1 MDGSKILTAGLS
13 YLLPTTNSGSPIF
26 CFWVGRQMQNKSSEK
41 IIVDKVKLQTLQRL
55 GCPEKAIADKIL
67 YNKFTPQNDSLLDL
81 FLESLTDE
89 KSFSNW
95 GGSRKNAGRK
105 ASKISGLNQD
115 ENQVENQ
122 DEKIKLNKS
131 RFNQVVDKDNNIY
144 NNIYLNNNTKTR
156 KENIIKE
163 KNKRYGECQ
172 NVILTEDQF
181 NKLSAEHNNLNEAIE
196 KLDTWLGTS
205 GGKNKNKNHYPYF
218 KSNSWVWEG
227 INKPVAEKKE
237 TSLVDYMETIKIDE
251 NLRFDETMPEF
262 SDMTFEECTRA
273 YEWMQ
278 QNMYGKELPRVK
290 FIKIVH
296 KFKNC

>member
-1 MDGSKILTAGLS
+1 MKESFIFYRSFFESLQGLS
-13 YLLPTTNSGSPIF
+13 IEKQGECLMALADYALNGIERELSPEARMFFTLVKPQVDANIRRYENGMKG
-26 CFWVGRQMQNKSSEK
+26 GRPKKPKNNLEETKTKPNQNLDETK
-41 IIVDKVKLQTLQRL
+41 
-55 GCPEKAIADKIL
+55 PEPNDNVN
-67 YNKFTPQNDSLLDL
+67 YNYNY
-81 FLESLTDE
+81 
-89 KSFSNW
+89 
-95 GGSRKNAGRK
+95 
-105 ASKISGLNQD
+105 
-115 ENQVENQ
+115 
-122 DEKIKLNKS
+122 
-131 RFNQVVDKDNNIY
+131 NNIY
-144 NNIYLNNNTKTR
+144 NLNNNINTKTR

-227 INKPVAEKKE
+227 LEKKE
-237 TSLVDYMETIKIDE
+237 TSLVDFMEMIKIDE

-296 KFKNC
+296 KFKNG